1 MYYELRKWYQ
11 SDDEDENEDTNL
23 LLQTSNEFE
32 QTVAAYSTTSLELL
46 PQLISSFN
54 EQLSLIRILT
64 DIQRVDS
71 S

>member
-23 LLQTSNEFE
+23 LLQASNEFE